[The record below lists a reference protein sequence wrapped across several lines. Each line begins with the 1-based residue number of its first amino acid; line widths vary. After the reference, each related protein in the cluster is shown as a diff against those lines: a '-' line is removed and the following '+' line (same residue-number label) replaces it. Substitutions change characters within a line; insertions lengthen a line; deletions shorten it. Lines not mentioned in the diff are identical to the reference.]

1 MQTNLGKR
9 LKSVRTNL
17 ESTSLEQGALTR
29 DQVRAQATAL
39 AQKKKRMGSAKPII
53 HETRGGRS
61 EAVKEKERQ
70 KQDEEVDDDDAN
82 DNEGDGDDDSEGEDD
97 DNSEGEDDG
106 EDEDEDNSEGKGE
119 AEDEENSKGK
129 AEGEGEDGEEDG
141 DGSLDG
147 ENDKGGV
154 CTGKPTQRLNV
165 VLAPRPDQG
174 MMSRDAKKKIE
185 NARQR
190 LGKLAD
196 LRAALVSITS
206 LWKQAKSNSDKMG
219 CESQIVALGQSIYNC
234 GVYSETKRTR
244 DDSSELLDKLAGML
258 RSSEKETAKSTNDA
272 IELLCSDL
280 KGKMSYYICLH
291 VHLFFFRI
299 LV

>member
-174 MMSRDAKKKIE
+174 MMSRDAKKKLKM
-185 NARQR
+185 
-190 LGKLAD
+190 LGNDWGNWLTCVLHWFRSQAFGSRPKAILTRWD
-196 LRAALVSITS
+196 VNLKSLRSVNQSTTAAFIRRRKGPEMIHLSSLTS
-206 LWKQAKSNSDKMG
+206 LLG
-219 CESQIVALGQSIYNC
+219 CCAVP
-234 GVYSETKRTR
+234 KRRQQNQQTMQ
-244 DDSSELLDKLAGML
+244 LNYFA
-258 RSSEKETAKSTNDA
+258 
-272 IELLCSDL
+272 
-280 KGKMSYYICLH
+280 
-291 VHLFFFRI
+291 RI
-299 LV
+299 